1 MSALR
6 GLPPEKC
13 ASQRSA
19 QRGMG
24 CHRITGPA
32 LQEMKKDARYY
43 ARGEPIPWVRV
54 NKLPEFAY
62 FPHKAHI
69 RARVTCQT
77 CHGPVE
83 TMTTFGA
90 ETGPRL
96 TNDLLTLVALRPAP
110 RPRAMARCVD
120 CNRRQHA

>member
-1 MSALR
+1 
-6 GLPPEKC
+6 
-13 ASQRSA
+13 
-19 QRGMG
+19 MG
-24 CHRITGPA
+24 CHRIAGAA
-32 LQEMKKDARYY
+32 LPEVKKVADYY

-54 NKLPEFAY
+54 NKLPEFTY

-69 RARVTCQT
+69 RASVTCQT

-96 TNDLLTLVALRPAP
+96 TNDLLTLVGLRPAP
-110 RPRAMARCVD
+110 PPLTMGWCLD
-120 CNRRQHA
+120 CHRRQNATAGAHAPLDCVTCHH